1 MSSKKNKT
9 QKKINK
15 KKVFIALTIC
25 ILVALIGGVSV
36 LAYGVYKDTETFDA
50 KKLLSSGASV
60 MYDDQGQVLYTY
72 GSEENGTRENI
83 TYEDLPQVLVDAVV
97 AAEDSRFFEHNGFDL
112 PRIVKAALSNLKA
125 GDITGGGSTITQ
137 QLIKKTYFPDA
148 QRTYSRKF
156 SEIILAIQADKAL
169 SKEEILTL
177 YLNKIYFG
185 RSTSSIGIAAATKY
199 YFNKDVSELTLP
211 EAAML
216 AGSLNSPYNYDP
228 YYCLNNAT
236 KRRNTI
242 LKLMVKHGYIT
253 QSEYDEAVNT
263 KIENTLCASPTTNNN
278 TLAAYVDMVTA
289 EVKKRTKLDPL
300 KTQMNIYTYCDVDT
314 QTLASALGNGE
325 KYSYSD
331 EDMRMGGSVQSSQ
344 DGRIVAVIGGRN
356 YNFGNYSYAT
366 SKQQPG
372 SSVKPFLDYG
382 LAFENL
388 DWCTGK
394 TLEDTPYS
402 KGKFT
407 PKNWDRKFHG
417 TVTLTS
423 ALENSWNIPAIKTYE
438 EVTKEIGK
446 SGVTSAMESIGI
458 DMSSESNVTNL
469 SYAIGGWNKGISPVE
484 MASAYATISNNGLYT
499 ESHTI
504 NYVEVVQTG
513 ETFNIDEEIQNNAK
527 QSAYSKASAFMVRQV
542 MLDYTKNGSGN
553 YAYVSGIE
561 NVGAKTGTSNWSS
574 AAKNGMAGKSRDLW
588 MSAYTSDYIC
598 SVWMGFGK
606 EGIDKGKTTSQY
618 KAYPGKVVQT
628 LLNHLQSKGS
638 QKSYPDQPDDVEQ
651 AAMVKGIYPYVSPSE
666 GMSEDMIIQAWFKKG
681 TAPTQSVDSDVFN
694 LAGLSSFDVSLS
706 GQSITF
712 NFAPYNPENAVTDE
726 NANDATK
733 TFGKVVYTVVVQDQN
748 GQELHRE
755 NFSTSSGTLN
765 YTVNQNVKVIG
776 FYSYERAPERTSNQ
790 IEKDLSINL
799 STVNASLSCDS
810 GQINDGATISSTSI
824 QASISVQGQGHSVTI
839 ALYDQN
845 GNVLSSV
852 NHHSATFSNLS
863 HGRSYSIKFLES
875 NGSASVEK
883 TIHFTVS

>member
-1 MSSKKNKT
+1 MKRQTKKLNSKKIIQVVT
-9 QKKINK
+9 MLI
-15 KKVFIALTIC
+15 LC
-25 ILVALIGGVSV
+25 LILVFACIFGYS
-36 LAYGVYKDTETFDA
+36 VYKDTATFDS

-60 MYDDQGQVLYTY
+60 MYDSNGDIMYTY
-72 GSEENGTRENI
+72 GSQENGTRKNV
-83 TYEDLPQVLVDAVV
+83 TYDDLPQVLVDAIV

-185 RSTSSIGIAAATKY
+185 RSTRSIGISSASRY
-199 YFNKDVSELTLP
+199 YFDKDVSELTLP

-527 QSAYSKASAFMVRQV
+527 QSDYSKASAYMVRQV

-553 YAYVSGIE
+553 YAYLSGLS

-574 AAKNGMAGKSRDLW
+574 TAKNGMAGKSRDLW

-810 GQINDGATISSTSI
+810 GQINDGSTISSTSI
-824 QASISVQGQGHSVTI
+824 QATISVQGQGHSVTI

>member
-1 MSSKKNKT
+1 MKRQTKKLNSKKIIQVVT
-9 QKKINK
+9 MLI
-15 KKVFIALTIC
+15 LC
-25 ILVALIGGVSV
+25 LILVFACIFGYS
-36 LAYGVYKDTETFDA
+36 VYKDTATFDS

-60 MYDDQGQVLYTY
+60 MYDSNGDIMYTY
-72 GSEENGTRENI
+72 GSQENGTRKNV
-83 TYEDLPQVLVDAVV
+83 TYDDLPQVLVDAIV

-331 EDMRMGGSVQSSQ
+331 EDMRMGGAVQSSQ

-484 MASAYATISNNGLYT
+484 MASAYSTISNNGLYT

-504 NYVEVVQTG
+504 NYIEVVQTG
-513 ETFNIDEEIQNNAK
+513 ERYEIDKEIQNNAK
-527 QSAYSKASAFMVRQV
+527 QSDYSKASAYMVRQV

-553 YAYVSGIE
+553 YAYLSGLS
-561 NVGAKTGTSNWSS
+561 NVGAKTGTSNWGSS
-574 AAKNGMAGKSRDLW
+574 AKKGMAGKSRDLW
-588 MSAYTSDYIC
+588 MTAYNSNYIC
-598 SVWMGFGK
+598 SVWMGFGQ
-606 EGIDKGKTTSQY
+606 EGIEKGKTTSRY

-628 LLNHLQSKGS
+628 LLKHLQSKKGD
-638 QKSYPDQPDDVEQ
+638 KSYPSQPSTVVKDGDD
-651 AAMVKGIYPYVSPSE
+651 YY
-666 GMSEDMIIQAWFKKG
+666 KKG
-681 TAPTQSVDSDVFN
+681 TKHEGHAAISEETTEETQTEENQTDTN
-694 LAGLSSFDVSLS
+694 ENQSSETNNNSNNQNNNSNTNTENNGSSNNGTSTDNS
-706 GQSITF
+706 G
-712 NFAPYNPENAVTDE
+712 
-726 NANDATK
+726 
-733 TFGKVVYTVVVQDQN
+733 
-748 GQELHRE
+748 
-755 NFSTSSGTLN
+755 TSSGTTGGN
-765 YTVNQNVKVIG
+765 TSGGSSGGNSSSSSGESSQPNPNTNQ
-776 FYSYERAPERTSNQ
+776 
-790 IEKDLSINL
+790 
-799 STVNASLSCDS
+799 
-810 GQINDGATISSTSI
+810 
-824 QASISVQGQGHSVTI
+824 
-839 ALYDQN
+839 
-845 GNVLSSV
+845 
-852 NHHSATFSNLS
+852 
-863 HGRSYSIKFLES
+863 
-875 NGSASVEK
+875 
-883 TIHFTVS
+883 

>member
-1 MSSKKNKT
+1 
-9 QKKINK
+9 
-15 KKVFIALTIC
+15 
-25 ILVALIGGVSV
+25 
-36 LAYGVYKDTETFDA
+36 
-50 KKLLSSGASV
+50 
-60 MYDDQGQVLYTY
+60 
-72 GSEENGTRENI
+72 
-83 TYEDLPQVLVDAVV
+83 
-97 AAEDSRFFEHNGFDL
+97 
-112 PRIVKAALSNLKA
+112 
-125 GDITGGGSTITQ
+125 
-137 QLIKKTYFPDA
+137 
-148 QRTYSRKF
+148 
-156 SEIILAIQADKAL
+156 
-169 SKEEILTL
+169 
-177 YLNKIYFG
+177 
-185 RSTSSIGIAAATKY
+185 
-199 YFNKDVSELTLP
+199 
-211 EAAML
+211 ML

-484 MASAYATISNNGLYT
+484 MASAYSTISNNGLYT

-504 NYVEVVQTG
+504 NYIEVVQTG
-513 ETFNIDEEIQNNAK
+513 ERYEIDKEIQNNAK
-527 QSAYSKASAFMVRQV
+527 QSDYSKASAYMVRQV

-553 YAYVSGIE
+553 YAYLSGLS
-561 NVGAKTGTSNWSS
+561 NVGAKTGTSNWGSS
-574 AAKNGMAGKSRDLW
+574 AKKGMAGKSRDLW
-588 MSAYTSDYIC
+588 MTAYNSNYIC
-598 SVWMGFGK
+598 SVWMGFGQ
-606 EGIDKGKTTSQY
+606 EGIEKGKTTSRY
-618 KAYPGKVVQT
+618 KAYPGKVVQM
-628 LLNHLQSKGS
+628 LLKHLQSKGGK
-638 QKSYPDQPDDVEQ
+638 KSYPSQPSTV
-651 AAMVKGIYPYVSPSE
+651 VKDGDEYY
-666 GMSEDMIIQAWFKKG
+666 KKG
-681 TAPTQSVDSDVFN
+681 TKHEGHAAISEETTEETQTEETQTEENQTDTN
-694 LAGLSSFDVSLS
+694 ENQSSETNNNSNNQNNNSNTNTENNGSSNNGTSTDNS
-706 GQSITF
+706 G
-712 NFAPYNPENAVTDE
+712 
-726 NANDATK
+726 
-733 TFGKVVYTVVVQDQN
+733 
-748 GQELHRE
+748 
-755 NFSTSSGTLN
+755 TSSGTTGGN
-765 YTVNQNVKVIG
+765 TSGGSSGGNSSSSSGESSQPNPNTNQ
-776 FYSYERAPERTSNQ
+776 
-790 IEKDLSINL
+790 
-799 STVNASLSCDS
+799 
-810 GQINDGATISSTSI
+810 
-824 QASISVQGQGHSVTI
+824 
-839 ALYDQN
+839 
-845 GNVLSSV
+845 
-852 NHHSATFSNLS
+852 
-863 HGRSYSIKFLES
+863 
-875 NGSASVEK
+875 
-883 TIHFTVS
+883 

>member
-1 MSSKKNKT
+1 MKRQTKKLNSKKIIQVVT
-9 QKKINK
+9 TLI
-15 KKVFIALTIC
+15 LC
-25 ILVALIGGVSV
+25 LILVFACIFGYS
-36 LAYGVYKDTETFDA
+36 VYKDTATFDS

-60 MYDDQGQVLYTY
+60 MYDSNGDIMYTY
-72 GSEENGTRENI
+72 GSQENGTRKNV
-83 TYEDLPQVLVDAVV
+83 TYDDLPQVLVDAIV

-185 RSTSSIGIAAATKY
+185 RSTRSIGISSASRY
-199 YFNKDVSELTLP
+199 YFDKDVSELTLP

-236 KRRNTI
+236 ERRNTI
-242 LKLMVKHGYIT
+242 LNLMVKHGYIT
-253 QSEYDEAVNT
+253 QKECDDAKNVKVENMLCSSKITNSSVN
-263 KIENTLCASPTTNNN
+263 
-278 TLAAYVDMVTA
+278 AAYVDIVTD
-289 EVKKRTKLDPL
+289 EVKKRTGLDPL
-300 KTQMNIYTYCDVDT
+300 KTQMNIYTYCNSET
-314 QTLASALGNGE
+314 QALAAAIGNGE
-325 KYSYSD
+325 KYDYSD
-331 EDMRMGGSVQSSQ
+331 EDMRMGGAVQSSQ
-344 DGRIVAVIGGRN
+344 DGRIIAVIGGRN
-356 YNFGNYSYAT
+356 YSYGDYNYAT
-366 SKQQPG
+366 RKQQPG

-388 DWCTGK
+388 DWSTGHSIN
-394 TLEDTPYS
+394 DDDYYN
-402 KGKFT
+402 GKF
-407 PKNWDRKFHG
+407 KNWDRQFHG
-417 TVTLTS
+417 LVTVEN
-423 ALENSWNIPAIKTYE
+423 ALENSWNIPAIKTFD
-438 EVTKEIGK
+438 EVQQKIGSDK
-446 SGVTSAMESIGI
+446 IQEAMESIGI
-458 DMSSESNVTNL
+458 SMNKENIGLAS
-469 SYAIGGWNKGISPVE
+469 AIGGWSYGISPLE
-484 MASAYATISNNGLYT
+484 MAGAYATISNNGLYT

-574 AAKNGMAGKSRDLW
+574 TAKNGMAGKSRDLW

-681 TAPTQSVDSDVFN
+681 TAPAQSVDSDVFN

-824 QASISVQGQGHSVTI
+824 QATISVQGQGHSVTI

>member
-1 MSSKKNKT
+1 MKRQTKKLNSKKIIQVVT
-9 QKKINK
+9 MLI
-15 KKVFIALTIC
+15 LC
-25 ILVALIGGVSV
+25 LILVFACIFGYS
-36 LAYGVYKDTETFDA
+36 VYKDTATFDS

-60 MYDDQGQVLYTY
+60 MYDSNGDIMYTY
-72 GSEENGTRENI
+72 GSQENGTRKNV
-83 TYEDLPQVLVDAVV
+83 TYDDLPQVLVDAIV

-236 KRRNTI
+236 ERRNTI
-242 LKLMVKHGYIT
+242 LNLMVKHGYIT
-253 QSEYDEAVNT
+253 QKECDDAKNVKVENMLCSSKITNSSVN
-263 KIENTLCASPTTNNN
+263 
-278 TLAAYVDMVTA
+278 AAYVDIVTD
-289 EVKKRTKLDPL
+289 EVKKRTGLDPL
-300 KTQMNIYTYCDVDT
+300 KTQMNIYTYCNSET
-314 QTLASALGNGE
+314 QALAAAIGNGE
-325 KYSYSD
+325 KYDYSD
-331 EDMRMGGSVQSSQ
+331 EDMRMGGAVQSSQ

-356 YNFGNYSYAT
+356 YNFGNYNYAT
-366 SKQQPG
+366 QKQQPG

-388 DWCTGK
+388 DWSTGHSIN
-394 TLEDTPYS
+394 DDDYYN
-402 KGKFT
+402 GKF
-407 PKNWDRKFHG
+407 KNWDRQFHG
-417 TVTLTS
+417 LVTVEN
-423 ALENSWNIPAIKTYE
+423 ALENSWNIPAIKTFD
-438 EVTKEIGK
+438 EVQQKIGSDK
-446 SGVTSAMESIGI
+446 IQEAMESIGI
-458 DMSSESNVTNL
+458 SMNKENIGLAS
-469 SYAIGGWNKGISPVE
+469 AIGGWSYGISPLE
-484 MASAYATISNNGLYT
+484 MAGAYATISNNGLYT

-574 AAKNGMAGKSRDLW
+574 TAKNGMAGKSRDLW

-726 NANDATK
+726 NANDSTK

-824 QASISVQGQGHSVTI
+824 QATISVQGQGHSVTI

>member
-1 MSSKKNKT
+1 MKRQTKKLNSKKIIQVVT
-9 QKKINK
+9 MLI
-15 KKVFIALTIC
+15 LC
-25 ILVALIGGVSV
+25 LILVFACIFGYS
-36 LAYGVYKDTETFDA
+36 VYKDTATFDS

-60 MYDDQGQVLYTY
+60 MYDSNGDIMYTY
-72 GSEENGTRENI
+72 GSQENGTRKNV
-83 TYEDLPQVLVDAVV
+83 TYDDLPQVLVDAIV

-504 NYVEVVQTG
+504 NYIEVVQTG
-513 ETFNIDEEIQNNAK
+513 ERYEIDKEIQNNAK
-527 QSAYSKASAFMVRQV
+527 QSDYSKASAYMVRQV

-553 YAYVSGIE
+553 YAYLSGLS
-561 NVGAKTGTSNWSS
+561 NVGAKTGTSNWGSS
-574 AAKNGMAGKSRDLW
+574 AKKGMAGKSRDLW
-588 MSAYTSDYIC
+588 MTAYNSNYIC
-598 SVWMGFGK
+598 SVWMGFGQ
-606 EGIDKGKTTSQY
+606 EGIEKGKTTSRY

-726 NANDATK
+726 NANDSTK

-824 QASISVQGQGHSVTI
+824 QATISVQGQGHSVTI

>member
-112 PRIVKAALSNLKA
+112 PRIAKAAMSNLVA
-125 GDITGGGSTITQ
+125 GGIRGGGSTITQ
-137 QLIKKTYFPDA
+137 QLIKKTYFPNA
-148 QRTYSRKF
+148 EKTYTRKF

-185 RSTSSIGIAAATKY
+185 RSTRSIGISSASRY
-199 YFNKDVSELTLP
+199 YFDKDVSELTLP

-242 LKLMVKHGYIT
+242 LNLMVKHGYIT
-253 QSEYDEAVNT
+253 QKECDDAKNVKVENMLCSSKITNSSVN
-263 KIENTLCASPTTNNN
+263 
-278 TLAAYVDMVTA
+278 AAYVDIVTD
-289 EVKKRTKLDPL
+289 EVKKRTGLDPL
-300 KTQMNIYTYCDVDT
+300 KTQMNIYTYCNSET
-314 QTLASALGNGE
+314 QALAAAIGNGE
-325 KYSYSD
+325 KYDYSD
-331 EDMRMGGSVQSSQ
+331 EDMRMGGAVQSSQ

-356 YNFGNYSYAT
+356 YNFGNYNYAT
-366 SKQQPG
+366 QKQQPG

-388 DWCTGK
+388 DWSTGHSIN
-394 TLEDTPYS
+394 DDDYYN
-402 KGKFT
+402 GKF
-407 PKNWDRKFHG
+407 KNWDRQFHG
-417 TVTLTS
+417 LVTVEN
-423 ALENSWNIPAIKTYE
+423 ALENSWNIPAIKTFD
-438 EVTKEIGK
+438 EVQQKIGSDK
-446 SGVTSAMESIGI
+446 IQEAMESIGI
-458 DMSSESNVTNL
+458 SMEKENIGLAS
-469 SYAIGGWNKGISPVE
+469 AIGGWSYGISPLE
-484 MASAYATISNNGLYT
+484 MAGAYATISNNGLYT

-553 YAYVSGIE
+553 YAYVSGIN

-574 AAKNGMAGKSRDLW
+574 SAKNGMAGKSRDLW

-694 LAGLSSFDVSLS
+694 LAELSSFDVSLS

-726 NANDATK
+726 NANDSTK

-824 QASISVQGQGHSVTI
+824 QATISVQGQGHSVTI

>member
-1 MSSKKNKT
+1 MKRQTKKLNSKKIIQVVT
-9 QKKINK
+9 MLI
-15 KKVFIALTIC
+15 LC
-25 ILVALIGGVSV
+25 LILVFACIFGYS
-36 LAYGVYKDTETFDA
+36 VYKDTATFDS

-60 MYDDQGQVLYTY
+60 MYDSNGDIMYTY
-72 GSEENGTRENI
+72 GSQENGTRKNV
-83 TYEDLPQVLVDAVV
+83 TYDDLPQVLVDAIV

-185 RSTSSIGIAAATKY
+185 RSTRSIGISSASRY
-199 YFNKDVSELTLP
+199 YFDKDVSELTLP

-236 KRRNTI
+236 ERRNTI
-242 LKLMVKHGYIT
+242 LNLMVKHGYIT
-253 QSEYDEAVNT
+253 QKECDDAKNVKVENMLCSSKITNSSVN
-263 KIENTLCASPTTNNN
+263 
-278 TLAAYVDMVTA
+278 AAYVDIVTD
-289 EVKKRTKLDPL
+289 EVKKRTGLDPL
-300 KTQMNIYTYCDVDT
+300 KTQMNIYTYCNSET
-314 QTLASALGNGE
+314 QALAAAIGNGE
-325 KYSYSD
+325 KYDYSD
-331 EDMRMGGSVQSSQ
+331 EDMRMGGAVQSSQ
-344 DGRIVAVIGGRN
+344 DGRIIAVIGGRN
-356 YNFGNYSYAT
+356 YSYGDYNYAT
-366 SKQQPG
+366 RKQQPG

-388 DWCTGK
+388 DWSTGHSIN
-394 TLEDTPYS
+394 DDDYYN
-402 KGKFT
+402 GKF
-407 PKNWDRKFHG
+407 KNWDRQFHG
-417 TVTLTS
+417 LVTVEN
-423 ALENSWNIPAIKTYE
+423 ALENSWNIPAIKTFD
-438 EVTKEIGK
+438 EVQQKIGSDK
-446 SGVTSAMESIGI
+446 IQEAMESIGI
-458 DMSSESNVTNL
+458 SMNKENIGLAS
-469 SYAIGGWNKGISPVE
+469 AIGGWSYGISPLE
-484 MASAYATISNNGLYT
+484 MAGAYATISNNGLYT

-574 AAKNGMAGKSRDLW
+574 TAKNGMAGKSRDLW

>member
-1 MSSKKNKT
+1 MKRQTKKLNSKKIIQVVT
-9 QKKINK
+9 MLI
-15 KKVFIALTIC
+15 LC
-25 ILVALIGGVSV
+25 LILVFACIFGYS
-36 LAYGVYKDTETFDA
+36 VYKDTAAFDS

-60 MYDDQGQVLYTY
+60 MYDSNGDIMYTY
-72 GSEENGTRENI
+72 
-83 TYEDLPQVLVDAVV
+83 LVDAIV

-125 GDITGGGSTITQ
+125 GGITGGGSTITQ

-148 QRTYSRKF
+148 QKTYSRKL

-199 YFNKDVSELTLP
+199 YFNKDVNELTLP

-228 YYCLNNAT
+228 YYCLDKAT
-236 KRRNTI
+236 ARRNTI
-242 LKLMVKHGYIT
+242 LKLMVTHGYIT
-253 QSEYDEAVNT
+253 QQEYEEAKAT

-278 TLAAYVDMVTA
+278 TLAAYVDIVTA
-289 EVKKRTKLDPL
+289 EVKKRTGLNPL
-300 KTQMNIYTYCDVDT
+300 KTQMNIYTYCNSET
-314 QTLASALGNGE
+314 QALAAAIGNGE
-325 KYSYSD
+325 KYDYSD
-331 EDMRMGGSVQSSQ
+331 EDMRMGGAVQSSQ

-407 PKNWDRKFHG
+407 PKNWDGQFHG

-469 SYAIGGWNKGISPVE
+469 SYAIGGWNKGISPLE

-513 ETFNIDEEIQNNAK
+513 ETFEIDKEIQNNAK
-527 QSAYSKASAFMVRQV
+527 QSDYSKASAFMIRHV

-553 YAYVSGIE
+553 YAYLSGLS
-561 NVGAKTGTSNWSS
+561 NVGAKTGTSNWGSS
-574 AAKNGMAGKSRDLW
+574 AKKGMAGKSRDLW
-588 MSAYTSDYIC
+588 MTAYTSNYIC
-598 SVWMGFGK
+598 SVWMGFGQ
-606 EGIDKGKTTSQY
+606 EGIEKGKTTSRY

-628 LLNHLQSKGS
+628 LLKHLQGKGGD
-638 QKSYPDQPDDVEQ
+638 KSYPSQPSTV
-651 AAMVKGIYPYVSPSE
+651 VKDGDEYY
-666 GMSEDMIIQAWFKKG
+666 KKG
-681 TAPTQSVDSDVFN
+681 TKHEGHAAISEETTEETQTEENQTDTN
-694 LAGLSSFDVSLS
+694 ENQSSETNNNSNNQNNNSNTNTENNGSSNNGTSTNNS
-706 GQSITF
+706 GTTGG
-712 NFAPYNPENAVTDE
+712 NPS
-726 NANDATK
+726 
-733 TFGKVVYTVVVQDQN
+733 G
-748 GQELHRE
+748 G
-755 NFSTSSGTLN
+755 SSGGNSSSSSGESSQPNPNT
-765 YTVNQNVKVIG
+765 NQ
-776 FYSYERAPERTSNQ
+776 
-790 IEKDLSINL
+790 
-799 STVNASLSCDS
+799 
-810 GQINDGATISSTSI
+810 
-824 QASISVQGQGHSVTI
+824 
-839 ALYDQN
+839 
-845 GNVLSSV
+845 
-852 NHHSATFSNLS
+852 
-863 HGRSYSIKFLES
+863 
-875 NGSASVEK
+875 
-883 TIHFTVS
+883 

>member
-1 MSSKKNKT
+1 
-9 QKKINK
+9 
-15 KKVFIALTIC
+15 
-25 ILVALIGGVSV
+25 
-36 LAYGVYKDTETFDA
+36 
-50 KKLLSSGASV
+50 
-60 MYDDQGQVLYTY
+60 
-72 GSEENGTRENI
+72 
-83 TYEDLPQVLVDAVV
+83 
-97 AAEDSRFFEHNGFDL
+97 
-112 PRIVKAALSNLKA
+112 
-125 GDITGGGSTITQ
+125 
-137 QLIKKTYFPDA
+137 
-148 QRTYSRKF
+148 
-156 SEIILAIQADKAL
+156 
-169 SKEEILTL
+169 
-177 YLNKIYFG
+177 
-185 RSTSSIGIAAATKY
+185 
-199 YFNKDVSELTLP
+199 
-211 EAAML
+211 ML

-504 NYVEVVQTG
+504 NYIEVVQTG
-513 ETFNIDEEIQNNAK
+513 ERYEIDKEIQNNAK
-527 QSAYSKASAFMVRQV
+527 QSDYSKASAYMVRQV

-553 YAYVSGIE
+553 YAYLSGLS
-561 NVGAKTGTSNWSS
+561 NVGAKTGTSNWGSS
-574 AAKNGMAGKSRDLW
+574 AKKGMAGKSRDLW
-588 MSAYTSDYIC
+588 MTAYNSNYIC
-598 SVWMGFGK
+598 SVWMGFGQ
-606 EGIDKGKTTSQY
+606 EGIEKGKTTSRY
-618 KAYPGKVVQT
+618 KAYPGKVVQM
-628 LLNHLQSKGS
+628 LLKHLQSKGGK
-638 QKSYPDQPDDVEQ
+638 KSYPSQPSTV
-651 AAMVKGIYPYVSPSE
+651 VKDGDEYY
-666 GMSEDMIIQAWFKKG
+666 KKG
-681 TAPTQSVDSDVFN
+681 TKHEGHAAISEETTEETQTEETQTEENQTDTN
-694 LAGLSSFDVSLS
+694 ENQSSETNNNSNNQNNNSNTNTENNGSSNNGTSTDNS
-706 GQSITF
+706 G
-712 NFAPYNPENAVTDE
+712 
-726 NANDATK
+726 
-733 TFGKVVYTVVVQDQN
+733 
-748 GQELHRE
+748 
-755 NFSTSSGTLN
+755 TSSGTTGGN
-765 YTVNQNVKVIG
+765 TSGGSSGGNSSSSSGESSQPNPNTNQ
-776 FYSYERAPERTSNQ
+776 
-790 IEKDLSINL
+790 
-799 STVNASLSCDS
+799 
-810 GQINDGATISSTSI
+810 
-824 QASISVQGQGHSVTI
+824 
-839 ALYDQN
+839 
-845 GNVLSSV
+845 
-852 NHHSATFSNLS
+852 
-863 HGRSYSIKFLES
+863 
-875 NGSASVEK
+875 
-883 TIHFTVS
+883 

>member
-1 MSSKKNKT
+1 MKRQTKKLNSKKIIQVVT
-9 QKKINK
+9 MLI
-15 KKVFIALTIC
+15 LC
-25 ILVALIGGVSV
+25 LILVFACIFGYS
-36 LAYGVYKDTETFDA
+36 VYKDTATFDS

-60 MYDDQGQVLYTY
+60 MYDSNGDIMYTY
-72 GSEENGTRENI
+72 GSQENGTRKNV
-83 TYEDLPQVLVDAVV
+83 TYDDLPQVLVDAIV

-185 RSTSSIGIAAATKY
+185 RSTRSIGISSASRY
-199 YFNKDVSELTLP
+199 YFDKDVSELTLP

-236 KRRNTI
+236 ERRNTI
-242 LKLMVKHGYIT
+242 LNLMVKHGYIT
-253 QSEYDEAVNT
+253 QKECDDAKNVKVENMLCSSKITNSSVN
-263 KIENTLCASPTTNNN
+263 
-278 TLAAYVDMVTA
+278 AAYVDIVTD
-289 EVKKRTKLDPL
+289 EVKKRTGLDPL
-300 KTQMNIYTYCDVDT
+300 KTQMNIYTYCNSET
-314 QTLASALGNGE
+314 QALAAAIGNGE
-325 KYSYSD
+325 KYDYSD
-331 EDMRMGGSVQSSQ
+331 EDMRMGGAVQSSQ

-356 YNFGNYSYAT
+356 YNFGNYNYAT
-366 SKQQPG
+366 QKQQPG

-388 DWCTGK
+388 DWSTGHSIN
-394 TLEDTPYS
+394 DDDYYN
-402 KGKFT
+402 GKF
-407 PKNWDRKFHG
+407 KNWDRQFHG
-417 TVTLTS
+417 LVTVEN
-423 ALENSWNIPAIKTYE
+423 ALENSWNIPAIKTFD
-438 EVTKEIGK
+438 EVQQKIGSDKIKE
-446 SGVTSAMESIGI
+446 AMESIGI
-458 DMSSESNVTNL
+458 SMEKENIGLAS
-469 SYAIGGWNKGISPVE
+469 AIGGWSYGISPLE
-484 MASAYATISNNGLYT
+484 MAGAYATISNNGLYT

-553 YAYVSGIE
+553 YAYVSGIN

-574 AAKNGMAGKSRDLW
+574 SAKNGMAGKSRDLW

-681 TAPTQSVDSDVFN
+681 TAPTQSVYSDVFN

>member
-1 MSSKKNKT
+1 MKRQTKKLNSKKIIQVVT
-9 QKKINK
+9 MLI
-15 KKVFIALTIC
+15 LC
-25 ILVALIGGVSV
+25 LILVFACIFGYS
-36 LAYGVYKDTETFDA
+36 VYKDTATFDS

-60 MYDDQGQVLYTY
+60 MYDSNGDIMYTY
-72 GSEENGTRENI
+72 GSQENGTRKNV
-83 TYEDLPQVLVDAVV
+83 TYDDLPQVLVDAIV

-331 EDMRMGGSVQSSQ
+331 EDMRMGGAVQSSQ

-382 LAFENL
+382 LAFEN
-388 DWCTGK
+388 
-394 TLEDTPYS
+394 
-402 KGKFT
+402 
-407 PKNWDRKFHG
+407 
-417 TVTLTS
+417 
-423 ALENSWNIPAIKTYE
+423 
-438 EVTKEIGK
+438 
-446 SGVTSAMESIGI
+446 
-458 DMSSESNVTNL
+458 
-469 SYAIGGWNKGISPVE
+469 
-484 MASAYATISNNGLYT
+484 
-499 ESHTI
+499 
-504 NYVEVVQTG
+504 
-513 ETFNIDEEIQNNAK
+513 
-527 QSAYSKASAFMVRQV
+527 
-542 MLDYTKNGSGN
+542 
-553 YAYVSGIE
+553 
-561 NVGAKTGTSNWSS
+561 
-574 AAKNGMAGKSRDLW
+574 
-588 MSAYTSDYIC
+588 
-598 SVWMGFGK
+598 
-606 EGIDKGKTTSQY
+606 
-618 KAYPGKVVQT
+618 
-628 LLNHLQSKGS
+628 
-638 QKSYPDQPDDVEQ
+638 
-651 AAMVKGIYPYVSPSE
+651 
-666 GMSEDMIIQAWFKKG
+666 
-681 TAPTQSVDSDVFN
+681 
-694 LAGLSSFDVSLS
+694 
-706 GQSITF
+706 
-712 NFAPYNPENAVTDE
+712 
-726 NANDATK
+726 
-733 TFGKVVYTVVVQDQN
+733 
-748 GQELHRE
+748 
-755 NFSTSSGTLN
+755 
-765 YTVNQNVKVIG
+765 
-776 FYSYERAPERTSNQ
+776 
-790 IEKDLSINL
+790 
-799 STVNASLSCDS
+799 
-810 GQINDGATISSTSI
+810 
-824 QASISVQGQGHSVTI
+824 
-839 ALYDQN
+839 
-845 GNVLSSV
+845 
-852 NHHSATFSNLS
+852 
-863 HGRSYSIKFLES
+863 
-875 NGSASVEK
+875 
-883 TIHFTVS
+883 

>member
-1 MSSKKNKT
+1 MKRQTKKLNSKKIIQVVT
-9 QKKINK
+9 MLI
-15 KKVFIALTIC
+15 LC
-25 ILVALIGGVSV
+25 LILVFACIFGYS
-36 LAYGVYKDTETFDA
+36 VYKDTATFDS

-60 MYDDQGQVLYTY
+60 MYDSNGDIMYTY
-72 GSEENGTRENI
+72 GSQENGTRKNV
-83 TYEDLPQVLVDAVV
+83 TYDDLPQVLVDAIV

-331 EDMRMGGSVQSSQ
+331 EDMRMGGAVQSSQ

-356 YNFGNYSYAT
+356 YNFGNYNYAT
-366 SKQQPG
+366 QKQQPG

-388 DWCTGK
+388 DWSTGHSIN
-394 TLEDTPYS
+394 DDDYYN
-402 KGKFT
+402 GKF
-407 PKNWDRKFHG
+407 KNWDRQFHG
-417 TVTLTS
+417 LVTVEN
-423 ALENSWNIPAIKTYE
+423 ALENSWNIPAIKTFD
-438 EVTKEIGK
+438 EVQQKIGSDK
-446 SGVTSAMESIGI
+446 IQEAMESIGI
-458 DMSSESNVTNL
+458 SMNKENIGLAS
-469 SYAIGGWNKGISPVE
+469 AIGGWSYGISPLE
-484 MASAYATISNNGLYT
+484 MAGAYATISNNGLYT

-553 YAYVSGIE
+553 YAYVSGIN

-574 AAKNGMAGKSRDLW
+574 SAKNGMAGKNRDLW

-681 TAPTQSVDSDVFN
+681 TAPAQSVDSDVFN

-824 QASISVQGQGHSVTI
+824 QATISVQGQGHSVTI

>member
-50 KKLLSSGASV
+50 KKLLSAGASV

-112 PRIVKAALSNLKA
+112 PRIAKAAMSNLVA
-125 GDITGGGSTITQ
+125 GGIRGGGSTITQ
-137 QLIKKTYFPDA
+137 QLIKKTYFPNA
-148 QRTYSRKF
+148 EKTYTRKF

-331 EDMRMGGSVQSSQ
+331 EDMRMGGAVQSSQ
-344 DGRIVAVIGGRN
+344 DGRIIAVIGGRN
-356 YNFGNYSYAT
+356 YSYGDYNYAT

-423 ALENSWNIPAIKTYE
+423 ALENSWNTPAIKTYE

-504 NYVEVVQTG
+504 NYIEVVQTG
-513 ETFNIDEEIQNNAK
+513 ERYEIDKEIQNNAK
-527 QSAYSKASAFMVRQV
+527 QSDYSKASAYMVRQV

-553 YAYVSGIE
+553 YAYLSGLS
-561 NVGAKTGTSNWSS
+561 NVGAKTGTSNWGSS
-574 AAKNGMAGKSRDLW
+574 AKKGMAGKSRDLW
-588 MSAYTSDYIC
+588 MTAYNSNYIC

-726 NANDATK
+726 NANDSTK

-824 QASISVQGQGHSVTI
+824 QATISVQGQGHSVTI